1 MPTQDAVAPQARP
14 APQLKALPG
23 KGLGARTRPDIQP
36 WATTAAVMAAVVIAV
51 LASVC
56 VARIALSNLTVQM
69 MLNGEQIANE
79 ITTARS
85 MGLEL
90 EVRHSV
96 ATNPNRVQ
104 DAATKLG
111 MLPDNQ
117 VATLAARQGFSPEV
131 KSLLAQAAGDHMAAA
146 VAQAEAEQEAARVVQ
161 EATRAAQEA
170 EAVQAAQEA
179 DQAAIQAASVPVAK
193 DTAPLQSAVALQS
206 IPALQSAPTLC
217 SSTVH
222 VS

>member
-1 MPTQDAVAPQARP
+1 
-14 APQLKALPG
+14 
-23 KGLGARTRPDIQP
+23 
-36 WATTAAVMAAVVIAV
+36 MAAVVIAV